1 MENGT
6 LENLMDTEIR
16 LIEYDEDSFK
26 EEVLKKVDECKP
38 LINMQKFRWIQVVGL
53 KDRESIMRLAE
64 NFKIHELTLED
75 ILRLDQRAKIEEFY
89 DYTYI
94 VLRMFNYGP
103 EEELFSKQLSIV
115 LSSDTV
121 ITFQEE
127 ASEILDNIKDQIK
140 FSRGIVRKMY
150 VDYLIYLMMDS
161 VVDSYFYIL
170 EKIEEYIQNIE
181 DELTSNP
188 SSRILQSIHKLK
200 RDLIQMQK
208 NLWPLREVVGRL
220 ERATYR
226 FIREQTIPYFRDLYD
241 HVVTVIEN
249 VEMLH
254 ITLSDMLDIYFS
266 AVSTKLN
273 EIMKILTMIATI
285 FMPLTFIAGIYGMN
299 FKYMPELEMI
309 WGYPAVLMVMSGVG
323 LWMVFYF
330 RRKRWI

>member
-1 MENGT
+1 
-6 LENLMDTEIR
+6 MDTEIR